1 MPCVSAPRAKAL
13 AENGNS
19 PRMTLRIADTFTD
32 ALTRL
37 TGQEQAAVKQA
48 AFDLQVNPSAPG
60 LSLHRVDRARDKDFW
75 TARVNRDI
83 RIVLHKRG
91 SDTLLAWVGH
101 HDDAY
106 KWAERRRLEVHPTT
120 GAAQLVEI
128 RERVQEIV
136 VPVAVP
142 AAMPPLF
149 ARTPEAT
156 LLLCGVPHDWLPD
169 VRAATE
175 DTLLDLDEHLPAEA
189 MEALINLSA
198 GIAPAPAAPTPDPFE
213 HPDARRRFRLLADS
227 EELARALEYPW
238 EKWTIYLHPAQR
250 AFVEKDFAGPARI
263 TGSAGTGKT
272 VVALHRAVRLAREDF
287 SARVLLTTYNERLA
301 DGLRRKLALLAG
313 PPNVIVSDLR
323 SAALGEHERLLGPVR
338 IATDADIT
346 AALAA
351 SSEGHAVDPVFL
363 RDEWRLIV
371 DARDIRDAD
380 VYRDLPRHG
389 RRTRLTGGRRD
400 ALWAI
405 FGQARTLL
413 QRQGLKS
420 YAEALHD
427 LAAAVRASGPA
438 PFDHVVV
445 DEAQDLSLAEL
456 RYLKAACARETNGL
470 FFAGDIGQRI
480 FRPPFAWA
488 AEGVEIRGRSRSL
501 KVNYRTSR
509 QIRERSDLLL
519 PGRLLELDGAEED
532 RTGVHSVF
540 DGPPPLIQAH
550 KNQKAEKEAVAAWIV
565 ESVADGVSPG
575 EIGVLVR
582 TEDEFPRARRA
593 IEAAGHEFESLA
605 DGIPSDPGRVVV
617 ATMHAAKG
625 LEFRAVAVM
634 ACDRDLLPLGRRL
647 LEATDETAL
656 EEIYATERHLLYVA
670 CTRARDRLFISGVN
684 PVSEFLQDLM

>member
-1 MPCVSAPRAKAL
+1 
-13 AENGNS
+13 
-19 PRMTLRIADTFTD
+19 MTLRIADTFTD

-37 TGQEQAAVKQA
+37 TAQEQAAVKQA

-106 KWAERRRLEVHPTT
+106 RWAERRRLEVHPTT

-136 VPVAVP
+136 VPIAVP

-149 ARTPEAT
+149 ARTADET
-156 LLLCGVPHDWLPD
+156 LLLCGVPPDWLPD

-198 GIAPAPAAPTPDPFE
+198 GIEPAPAAPTPDPFE
-213 HPDARRRFRLLADS
+213 HPDALRRFRLLADS

-250 AFVEKDFAGPARI
+250 TFVEKDFAGPARI

-272 VVALHRAVRLAREDF
+272 VVALHRAVRLAQANP

-301 DGLRRKLALLAG
+301 AGLRRKLALLAA
-313 PPNVIVSDLR
+313 PPNVIVSALR
-323 SAALGEHERLLGPVR
+323 SAALAEHERLLGPAS
-338 IATDADIT
+338 IATDAQM
-346 AALAA
+346 ASALAA
-351 SSEGHAVDPVFL
+351 SAEGHAVDPAFL

-389 RRTRLTGGRRD
+389 RRTRLTGDRRK
-400 ALWAI
+400 ALWAV
-405 FGQARTLL
+405 FERARTLL
-413 QRQGLKS
+413 HRQGLKT

-427 LAAAVRASGPA
+427 LAAALRTSGSA

-456 RYLKAACARETNGL
+456 RYLRAACSDETNDL

-480 FRPPFAWA
+480 FRPPFSWA
-488 AEGVEIRGRSRSL
+488 AEGVEIRGRSRFL

-519 PGRLLELDGAEED
+519 PSRLLELDGAEED
-532 RTGVHSVF
+532 RTGVQSVF
-540 DGPPPLIQAH
+540 DGPSPLIQAH
-550 KNQKAEKEAVAAWIV
+550 ESQEAETEAVSAWINEAV
-565 ESVADGVSPG
+565 NDGILPG

-582 TEDEFPRARRA
+582 TEEEMPRAQRA

-605 DGIPSDPGRVVV
+605 DRSRSGAGRVTV

-634 ACDRDLLPLGRRL
+634 ACDAHLLPLQRRL
-647 LEATDETAL
+647 LEAADETAL
-656 EEIYATERHLLYVA
+656 EELYSTERHLLYVA
-670 CTRARDRLFISGVN
+670 CTRARDRLCISGVS
-684 PVSEFLQDLM
+684 PVSEFLQDLV